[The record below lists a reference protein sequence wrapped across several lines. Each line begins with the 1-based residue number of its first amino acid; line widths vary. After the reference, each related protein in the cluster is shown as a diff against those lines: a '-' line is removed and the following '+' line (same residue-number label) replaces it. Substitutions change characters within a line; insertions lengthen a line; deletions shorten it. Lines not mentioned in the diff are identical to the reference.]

1 MPTLRIRD
9 ASEDRYLSFDL
20 QDLLRVLGQHA
31 IKASWKC
38 KVDECISIDGMDSVK
53 LESEFNR
60 PTAIKGRD
68 LIQLAASTR
77 QAIDGIFEGFEPGS
91 NVPWVKLEAIDSSYW
106 EVTAT
111 ESVLNRFRDHFRNFE
126 SMA

>member
-1 MPTLRIRD
+1 
-9 ASEDRYLSFDL
+9 
-20 QDLLRVLGQHA
+20 
-31 IKASWKC
+31 
-38 KVDECISIDGMDSVK
+38 MDSVK